1 MRLAPKYPDLDL
13 PVKGRAKIPKSKRLA
28 FALSSLDISKSTC
41 LAVVFK
47 KKPVLLLEPI
57 VAKELNCIIELDEST
72 ETDPSGSA
80 DSVIIED
87 IR

>member
-1 MRLAPKYPDLDL
+1 
-13 PVKGRAKIPKSKRLA
+13 
-28 FALSSLDISKSTC
+28 LDISKSTC

-47 KKPVLLLEPI
+47 QKPVLLLEPI